1 MLFTK
6 QNKLRGLLSD
16 WSMYFSC
23 LVCDWLIKVYEK
35 LPGMI
40 SNRMSLDAS
49 ASQQQNKKIQQ
60 TLGFFLDC
68 FWVSSDGHYSFS
80 TERELTSMLQLRF
93 TYYCFLGTGNASQS
107 INPQICSVRPWVV
120 DRGSS
125 LYEFGGGL
133 SDYNT
138 ETLVVNHSG

>member
-16 WSMYFSC
+16 WLMYFSC

-49 ASQQQNKKIQQ
+49 ASQQQNKKI
-60 TLGFFLDC
+60 
-68 FWVSSDGHYSFS
+68 
-80 TERELTSMLQLRF
+80 
-93 TYYCFLGTGNASQS
+93 
-107 INPQICSVRPWVV
+107 
-120 DRGSS
+120 
-125 LYEFGGGL
+125 
-133 SDYNT
+133 
-138 ETLVVNHSG
+138 